1 LFLQI
6 VVLVKIVVDHTEL
19 ETLAAGNIADIVVVE
34 RKELALVVQELVRV
48 L

>member
-6 VVLVKIVVDHTEL
+6 VVPVKIVVDHTEL
-19 ETLAAGNIADIVVVE
+19 DTLAAGNISDIVVGE

-48 L
+48 V